1 MSCDRVG
8 GHPLAW
14 PPVTNSVLTS
24 DQVRGRLWARLSSGP
39 AHGPVLVP
47 NTDGSQEP
55 PGCETISVMPDRRS
69 RLQRDRGMQ
78 TFDPLQKAGRS
89 ASRPY
94 GGLAL
99 VAPGRE
105 RLVRFGRGSP
115 ESGTC
120 SHNGETIIS
129 LPHAVQRALT
139 PTISQAMSSDTILRL
154 HLGHVYPAGDS
165 AKSYCG
171 PI

>member
-1 MSCDRVG
+1 MKAPCNRASGAGRC
-8 GHPLAW
+8 LAIELAAILW
-14 PPVTNSVLTS
+14 HGR
-24 DQVRGRLWARLSSGP
+24 DRLWDRLSAGP

-55 PGCETISVMPDRRS
+55 RGRETIPVMPDRRS
-69 RLQRDRGMQ
+69 RLQRDRGRL
-78 TFDPLQKAGRS
+78 TLDPLQKAGRS

-99 VAPGRE
+99 ADPGRE
-105 RLVRFGRGSP
+105 RLVRLGGGSP
-115 ESGTC
+115 EYWAC
-120 SHNGETIIS
+120 SHYGETIIS

-139 PTISQAMSSDTILRL
+139 PTISQAMSSDTILRR
-154 HLGHVYPAGDS
+154 HFGHVYPAGDS

>member
-1 MSCDRVG
+1 MSFDRVG

-14 PPVTNSVLTS
+14 PRPPMGSPFS
-24 DQVRGRLWARLSSGP
+24 RAQSWAGP
-39 AHGPVLVP
+39 LP

-55 PGCETISVMPDRRS
+55 RGRETIRVMPDRRS
-69 RLQRDRGMQ
+69 RLQRDREMH

-99 VAPGRE
+99 AAPGRE
-105 RLVRFGRGSP
+105 RLVRFGGGSP
-115 ESGTC
+115 DSGTC

-139 PTISQAMSSDTILRL
+139 PTISKAMSSDTILRL
-154 HLGHVYPAGDS
+154 HLGQAYPLGSA